1 MQPGVCCRGIV
12 DRWMMEPFK
21 QHTHRQ
27 YEAVVWR
34 SKPVKELWRQRTLER
49 RQMWHR
55 RFLEHKTLESQVAQ
69 SVSGR
74 KKEDE
79 TLFLHVRHN
88 RMHTGRW
95 KHTHTDTHANMR
107 AHTHI
112 HTLRL
117 LCPRLSSAVMRCLA
131 HRVLPLVCVWVHT
144 AVLHSM
150 GEWNNGSDKK
160 NKKTKQKN
168 THTHLI
174 CPHMHT
180 LKQICVNSSKSPQR
194 PGSSPRIQRRDRQ
207 SDREKN
213 SNPTVQITFRG
224 ASRTHDQLDCSTVWA
239 QMCPSVLWGT
249 TSCSQLCLGKW
260 MCF

>member
-1 MQPGVCCRGIV
+1 MQPGVCCCGIV

-21 QHTHRQ
+21 RHTHRQ

-34 SKPVKELWRQRTLER
+34 SKPVKGLWRQRTLER
-49 RQMWHR
+49 RQMWRR
-55 RFLEHKTLESQVAQ
+55 RFLEHKPLESQVAQ

-95 KHTHTDTHANMR
+95 MHTHADTQTRRHAHTVTCTHTHT
-107 AHTHI
+107 
-112 HTLRL
+112 
-117 LCPRLSSAVMRCLA
+117 PRLSSTVMRCLA
-131 HRVLPLVCVWVHT
+131 HWVLPLVCVWVHT
-144 AVLHSM
+144 AVLHIN
-150 GEWNNGSDKK
+150 GEWNSGSDQKK
-160 NKKTKQKN
+160 KKKKKSHTPRLP
-168 THTHLI
+168 THAHAKTDL
-174 CPHMHT
+174 CEFLQST
-180 LKQICVNSSKSPQR
+180 TEAWEQS
-194 PGSSPRIQRRDRQ
+194 RDIEERQ
-207 SDREKN
+207 SDREKM
-213 SNPTVQITFRG
+213 SRPTVQITFRG
-224 ASRTHDQLDCSTVWA
+224 ASRTQDQLDCSTVWA